1 MSTSLRESEI
11 ILNNLLKAKGV
22 SSEVISNIRM
32 SEMEAMR
39 VMSIVSQLSRGDI
52 TGVMVT
58 LSRFGA
64 YGVAAAIA
72 IGTAA
77 VAYGIYQQITTPK
90 PSEYYY
96 WRYPK

>member
-1 MSTSLRESEI
+1 MSQNLRESQQ

-22 SSEVISNIRM
+22 SREVVSNVQTSERD
-32 SEMEAMR
+32 AMR
-39 VMSIVSQLSRGDI
+39 VMSLVSQLSRGDV
-52 TGVMVT
+52 TGIMMQ

-72 IGTAA
+72 VGTAA
-77 VAYGIYQQITTPK
+77 VAYGIYTQLTAEK
-90 PSEYYY
+90 PSEYYF